1 MPFFGVLVHDAAGS
15 VAKAA
20 SKLYP
25 CHPAQI
31 FRQFPL
37 HLAQPAGC
45 AAYVAEVL
53 VACPYR
59 FQLRVLLPRR
69 LAAASRR
76 VALHVTFNAALTQVD
91 ARMGRPMSMCR
102 LHGDSHPARLGIYR
116 LFPYLHRKN
125 PEPCLHPLC
134 TCRTEFFFFFFDSAC
149 ESSAAIKEREREE
162 ILGVRSRLWQEM

>member
-20 SKLYP
+20 NTLYP
-25 CHPAQI
+25 CHPAQT

-37 HLAQPAGC
+37 HLAQLAGC
-45 AAYVAEVL
+45 AASVAEVL

-59 FQLRVLLPRR
+59 FQLRVLLPRRLAAASRRVLLPRR

-125 PEPCLHPLC
+125 PEPCIHPLC
-134 TCRTEFFFFFFDSAC
+134 TCRTDFFFFLTQLVSQ
-149 ESSAAIKEREREE
+149 
-162 ILGVRSRLWQEM
+162 VPP

>member
-1 MPFFGVLVHDAAGS
+1 MLFFGVLVHDAAGS

-20 SKLYP
+20 NTLYP

-45 AAYVAEVL
+45 AASVAEVL

-76 VALHVTFNAALTQVD
+76 VALHVTFNAALTQVH

-116 LFPYLHRKN
+116 LFPYLHCKN
-125 PEPCLHPLC
+125 PEPCIHPLF
-134 TCRTEFFFFFFDSAC
+134 TCRTDYFFFFFDSAC
-149 ESSAAIKEREREE
+149 ESSAAIKEREE

>member
-20 SKLYP
+20 SILYP

-31 FRQFPL
+31 FQQFPL

-45 AAYVAEVL
+45 AASVAEVL

-59 FQLRVLLPRR
+59 FQLRVLLPRRLAAASRRVLLPRR

-125 PEPCLHPLC
+125 PEPCIHPL
-134 TCRTEFFFFFFDSAC
+134 SP
-149 ESSAAIKEREREE
+149 SQKP
-162 ILGVRSRLWQEM
+162 